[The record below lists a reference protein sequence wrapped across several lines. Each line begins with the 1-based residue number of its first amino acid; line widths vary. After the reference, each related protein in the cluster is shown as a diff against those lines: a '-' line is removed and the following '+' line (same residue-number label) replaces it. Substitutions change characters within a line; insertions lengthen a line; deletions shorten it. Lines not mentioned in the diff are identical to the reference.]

1 MEAVAILNNCPTSP
15 RKMRLIVD
23 MIRGDKVERALNTL
37 KFNNRQIYANYV
49 EKLLKS
55 AISNWEQKNPGN
67 RVEESELFVKTIYVD
82 GGTMAKRMR
91 PAPQGRGY
99 RIRKRSNHIT
109 LIVDS
114 KVATSNDAAVEE
126 TTETITENNN

>member
-23 MIRGDKVERALNTL
+23 MIRGEKVERALNTL

-114 KVATSNDAAVEE
+114 KVATSNDAIVEE
-126 TTETITENNN
+126 ATETITENNN

>member
-23 MIRGDKVERALNTL
+23 MIRGEKVERALNTL

-55 AISNWEQKNPGN
+55 AISNWEQ
-67 RVEESELFVKTIYVD
+67 
-82 GGTMAKRMR
+82 
-91 PAPQGRGY
+91 
-99 RIRKRSNHIT
+99 RILVT
-109 LIVDS
+109 
-114 KVATSNDAAVEE
+114 A
-126 TTETITENNN
+126 

>member
-23 MIRGDKVERALNTL
+23 MIRGEKVERALNTL

-67 RVEESELFVKTIYVD
+67 RVEESELFVKTVYVD

-114 KVATSNDAAVEE
+114 KVATNNDAVVEE